1 MSSLEPKDRR
11 PVGLAITLDDAASHA
26 LLGHAAAGF
35 PQEVVGLLGGDA
47 AARHIQRV
55 VPLVN
60 ETTEDPAR
68 RFVVDGR
75 VALRAERALSAAGL
89 DLLGYY
95 HSHPDHPADWSD
107 TDRDSALP
115 GLVYLIAAVAPP
127 TADRPARVVDLQA
140 WRLREDRSRMDAA
153 PLHISPAGPPGPG
166 PR

>member
-11 PVGLAITLDDAASHA
+11 PVGASITLDDAASHA

-35 PQEVVGLLGGDA
+35 PYEAVGLLGGDA
-47 AARHIQRV
+47 ATGHIRRA

-60 ETTEDPAR
+60 EATDDPAR
-68 RFVVDGR
+68 RFAVDGR
-75 VALRAERALSAAGL
+75 AALRAERALNDAGL

-127 TADRPARVVDLQA
+127 ADDRPARVVDLQA

-153 PLHISPAGPPGPG
+153 PLRISPAGAPVAGA
-166 PR
+166 R